1 MGTHPI
7 FESDFDCLTEWRR
20 KRKFSEL
27 ITRHCESTSAPTD
40 PPLFRRILGGSTPT
54 KCAVAGSTTP
64 TSTDAYTSANTW
76 ERTPKS
82 AATSVTTFC
91 SSATE
96 ISSNKWT
103 SNERTRFSHP
113 RYIPAPSRTRLS
125 GSQSTKR
132 GRSTPKPER
141 PAKPSTANFFNR
153 RSKGTDRNITLLEIQ
168 NFIYCVDLDS

>member
-7 FESDFDCLTEWRR
+7 FESDFDCLTEWQR
-20 KRKFSEL
+20 KRKFSVL

-40 PPLFRRILGGSTPT
+40 PPLFRRIPDGSTPT

-91 SSATE
+91 NSATE

-103 SNERTRFSHP
+103 SNERTRF
-113 RYIPAPSRTRLS
+113 PSQVYS
-125 GSQSTKR
+125 
-132 GRSTPKPER
+132 RSVKDSFEWEPKHEAWKINAEAGKAR
-141 PAKPSTANFFNR
+141 EAEYREFFQPQ
-153 RSKGTDRNITLLEIQ
+153 K
-168 NFIYCVDLDS
+168 

>member
-40 PPLFRRILGGSTPT
+40 PPLFRRILDGSTPT

-64 TSTDAYTSANTW
+64 TSKDAYTSANTW

-125 GSQSTKR
+125 GAKA
-132 GRSTPKPER
+132 RSVEDQ
-141 PAKPSTANFFNR
+141 R
-153 RSKGTDRNITLLEIQ
+153 RSRK
-168 NFIYCVDLDS
+168 